1 MSYIAG
7 VEVGI
12 LLGKNIGGGN
22 SGTLREI
29 SDDGN
34 AILISADKEISYGYT
49 YQTFTYSD
57 SIVITKTETDAEGKQ
72 VVTTITQNF
81 SKTIITAVYD
91 TNGNQILE
99 VKYDDKANITG
110 YFDPEGKEIVIN
122 G

>member
-99 VKYDDKANITG
+99 AKYDDKANITG
-110 YFDPEGKEIVIN
+110 YFDSDGKEIVIN